1 MSKILI
7 ATAFLAASTGGAIPR
22 TLLDLAGA
30 APPSFD
36 RDRAALVI
44 IDAQREYRSGVLP
57 LTGFDAALARIMSLR
72 KWAHA
77 NGVPVIHVQHVA
89 RAGSAAFAEG
99 SAGAEIV
106 PELTPAPGESVVTKR
121 LPNSFAGTDLETVLA
136 RDGRRLLV
144 LTGFMTHMCVEATA
158 RAALDRNYTSFVV
171 ADATA
176 TRELTAPDGALLPA
190 DAVGRHALAAIA
202 DRFGWIVSS
211 RWIGA
216 R

>member
-1 MSKILI
+1 MSKVLI
-7 ATAFLAASTGGAIPR
+7 ATAFLAASTGSAIPR

-57 LTGFDAALARIMSLR
+57 LTGFDPALARIVSLR
-72 KWAHA
+72 EWAHSH
-77 NGVPVIHVQHVA
+77 GVPVIHIRHVA
-89 RAGSAAFAEG
+89 GPGSVAFAEG
-99 SAGAEIV
+99 SAGADIV
-106 PELTPAPGESVVTKR
+106 PELTPAPGEMVVTKR
-121 LPNSFAGTDLETVLA
+121 LPNSFAGTDLESVLA
-136 RDGRRLLV
+136 RDRRSLLV

-158 RAALDRNYTSFVV
+158 RAALDRRYTSFVV

-176 TRELTAPDGALLPA
+176 TRDLTAPDGTVLPA
-190 DAVGRHALAAIA
+190 DEVKRHALAAIA